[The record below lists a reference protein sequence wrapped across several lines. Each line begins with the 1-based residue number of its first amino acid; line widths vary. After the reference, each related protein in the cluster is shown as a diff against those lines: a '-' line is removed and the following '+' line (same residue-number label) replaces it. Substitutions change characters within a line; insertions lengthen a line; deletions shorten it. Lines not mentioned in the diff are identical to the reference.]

1 MNTVGTRLKH
11 LREEKNLTLRALAK
25 LANVSHSFI
34 ADIESGRSQ
43 PSLSTI
49 EALTNALKVPISV
62 LLENDNEL
70 DIELPFRAKVLADA
84 LLEISNI
91 YFKYNLDQKT
101 FYNLIERAV
110 KQYGPPEP
118 VKTTEPA
125 AHGPNFPGTGAMNEE
140 DGND

>member
-1 MNTVGTRLKH
+1 M
-11 LREEKNLTLRALAK
+11 REEKNLTLRALAK

-91 YFKYNLDQKT
+91 YFKYNQELCT
-101 FYNLIERAV
+101 
-110 KQYGPPEP
+110 
-118 VKTTEPA
+118 
-125 AHGPNFPGTGAMNEE
+125 
-140 DGND
+140 